1 MPLLL
6 LLMLL
11 LVTGGEARRGVAGE
25 AREVR
30 AMVPQLLPNYTPST
44 LPPAHQ
50 VRRVNTRPRTGKLKS
65 SD

>member
-1 MPLLL
+1 MMPLLL
-6 LLMLL
+6 LLLV
-11 LVTGGEARRGVAGE
+11 VTGGEARRGVAGE

-50 VRRVNTRPRTGKLKS
+50 VRRVNRAGNEGPHEGS
-65 SD
+65 